1 MNPQSGLVNK
11 NDQNK
16 VGGRF
21 IHNYSSFPDSLSRS
35 RVYTAR
41 FGEYTPC
48 FTFDGVEKDQIS
60 VNSLDKIDSM
70 SLNSPFKGTIR
81 KIKESFC
88 VPKMAILPMNWDK
101 IYVQPTTGDDVPDD
115 ANCVLLDFPNSI
127 QSSFN
132 RMVLSVLGNVNI
144 TDMDTLCRYM
154 TAVMRMLTFG
164 EFFYSEG
171 SLLKYCGYSGNAQIE
186 FRSVDPSFDGWYDAV
201 IKQLFT
207 PFIGIT
213 VQFGYGDTQY
223 VKQYFGLSGSRP
235 DTFDY
240 DKVNSF
246 RDFLADFRDDPSASI
261 ISYTAS
267 TDPFDP
273 LAFYNTF
280 KVGHITRSFTFH
292 LPASNPDDDLKDL
305 QPTTLNLSRVL
316 AYQLVC
322 AHFYSNSGV
331 DFLYTADLY
340 RQYVYNLFL
349 AAGYGD
355 DYRTFTY
362 NGMQLKFDYLSGNRL
377 ITAITD
383 IPMYYSGL
391 SGRIDSGSPL
401 HLFCVLA
408 AIFGFRRSLRY
419 GDYFVGSRTRPLA
432 PFNSDVSVDNNSVS
446 VIDITKR
453 IQGQRFANAVMRT
466 RSKIENYVKG
476 LFGSAPAPDYHNPF
490 FLAREVETIFG
501 DEVQNTAENQFSRPN
516 SRTSLMA
523 SNAGRY
529 TFTFNNDDN
538 HPCIY
543 LQLISFDVRR
553 HYSRSV
559 DRQLLQVNRYDMFNP
574 DFQYIGD
581 QPVYGIELGFS
592 GNGNSDLNGIPVVFG
607 YQGRDMEYKQS
618 FDIALGG
625 AIRQLPGWFFTDR
638 GITKITRPVI
648 DSDFIRSY
656 PSELDSFYLSLTGY
670 SLATYF
676 HFVINTINNIDAKRA
691 MAVDP
696 QILA

>member
-101 IYVQPTTGDDVPDD
+101 IYVQPTTGDDVPDN
-115 ANCVLLDFPNSI
+115 ANCVILDFPSKI
-127 QSSFN
+127 SSNF
-132 RMVLSVLGNVNI
+132 MGNLEWLKI
-144 TDMDTLCRYM
+144 WTAEDMDSLCRYM
-154 TAVMRMLTFG
+154 TAVMRVLTYG
-164 EFFYSEG
+164 EWFYSEG

-186 FRSVDPSFDGWYDAV
+186 FRSVDPSYDSWYDAV
-201 IKQLFT
+201 IRQLFT

-213 VQFGYGDTQY
+213 VQFGKGDSQY

-261 ISYTAS
+261 ISYVAS

-273 LAFYNTF
+273 AAFITSF
-280 KVGHITRSFTFH
+280 KSGHINREFVFH
-292 LPASNPDDDLKDL
+292 APATNPDDDLKDL

-331 DFLYTADLY
+331 DFLYTAELY
-340 RQYVYNLFL
+340 RQYIHSLFVNSTSDNH
-349 AAGYGD
+349 GY
-355 DYRTFTY
+355 FNF
-362 NGMQLKFDYLSGNRL
+362 NGVRCEHDYLSGYYLNSLINFDYENLKKRL
-377 ITAITD
+377 SEQRAL
-383 IPMYYSGL
+383 YSL
-391 SGRIDSGSPL
+391 
-401 HLFCVLA
+401 CALA